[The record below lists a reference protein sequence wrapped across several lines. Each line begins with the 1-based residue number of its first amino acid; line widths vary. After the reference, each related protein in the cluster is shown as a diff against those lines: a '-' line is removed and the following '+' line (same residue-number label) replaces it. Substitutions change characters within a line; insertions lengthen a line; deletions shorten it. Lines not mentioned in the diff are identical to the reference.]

1 MKKENANLV
10 VAKMD
15 ATANDV
21 HPLFHPLIKGYPSI
35 FFLPVGNKDEPIL
48 FNTTTSL
55 NYKALK
61 VPSLLVVTYLI
72 WNSLC
77 CILADTNRFQIVP

>member
-21 HPLFHPLIKGYPSI
+21 HPLFYPLIKGYPSI
-35 FFLPVGNKDEPIL
+35 FFLPVNNKDEPIL

-61 VPSLLVVTYLI
+61 VHTFFYFYT
-72 WNSLC
+72 NN
-77 CILADTNRFQIVP
+77 ILSFFF

>member
-61 VPSLLVVTYLI
+61 VLSLLVAHLI
-72 WNSLC
+72 WNNHC
-77 CILADTNRFQIVP
+77 CILTDINRFKIDP